1 MKSLLIAF
9 WPRHKETHP
18 DVAVFEAPESMMTAF
33 APSFSKMPVA
43 ATTSFSTPVCNTA
56 ARELKNLI
64 SCVKEDLDADMTS
77 LEGRTPANKV
87 VKTRMRAIDVF
98 KLSSARS
105 SEFADDYSGHAW
117 KTLRQ
122 GSITRAP
129 CSGSRVMTGSQKTL
143 CKYWI
148 KKERRSKD
156 VCRL

>member
-9 WPRHKETHP
+9 WLRHKETHP

-33 APSFSKMPVA
+33 APFFSKMPVT

-105 SEFADDYSGHAW
+105 SEFDDYSGHAW

-143 CKYWI
+143 VQVLD
-148 KKERRSKD
+148 KERSKD
-156 VCRL
+156 VCRLSL